1 MAEWKEGPFFPVHW
15 WFVYFGANFLK
26 EGILWPDALNTI
38 QDKVALLIKKA
49 EGGVSLTIISLW
61 LKWSTDRQG
70 L

>member
-1 MAEWKEGPFFPVHW
+1 MAEWKEGPFFPVRW

-26 EGILWPDALNTI
+26 EGILRPDALNTI

-61 LKWSTDRQG
+61 LKWSTDRQE